1 MSSPAFRDKDNK
13 GRDLVFVLWDDDR
26 EYQVTIKDGDGDI
39 VYLPIGALRRFLEAV
54 DEDEV
59 AP

>member
-1 MSSPAFRDKDNK
+1 MSSPAFRDKDNE
-13 GRDLVFVLWDDDR
+13 GRDLVFVLWDDDK

-39 VYLPIGALRRFLEAV
+39 VHLPIGALRRFLEAV

-59 AP
+59 TP